1 MKLTVQTLTG
11 KSHTLDVDDTISV
24 ATLKT
29 QIQGHIGA
37 SASEQALFCN
47 GHELQDDT
55 PVGEVSSASLRL
67 LMRMRGGVMMEPSL
81 QVLARKY
88 NCDKLV
94 CRKCYARLPPRAHN
108 CRSKTCGHTSEL
120 RPKKKLK

>member
-47 GHELQDDT
+47 GLVLVVT
-55 PVGEVSSASLRL
+55 LRYGI
-67 LMRMRGGVMMEPSL
+67 R
-81 QVLARKY
+81 
-88 NCDKLV
+88 
-94 CRKCYARLPPRAHN
+94 
-108 CRSKTCGHTSEL
+108 
-120 RPKKKLK
+120 